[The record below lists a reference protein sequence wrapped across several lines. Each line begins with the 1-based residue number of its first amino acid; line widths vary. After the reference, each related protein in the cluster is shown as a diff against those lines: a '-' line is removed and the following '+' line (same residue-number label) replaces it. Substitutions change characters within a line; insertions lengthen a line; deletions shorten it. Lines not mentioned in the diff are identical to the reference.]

1 MPGKDDVLRRAGLP
15 ANSALVDDTVAR
27 GIVKETAVFQVP
39 LSISE
44 ERIRFDA
51 DKFQRKF
58 GKHLEAQGFTVLAMS
73 QPVLDKRSHVKCA
86 PDRKQY
92 AILAVCRRRPVTQI
106 IDVPDAAVPG
116 LLARGMR
123 LAD

>member
-1 MPGKDDVLRRAGLP
+1 M
-15 ANSALVDDTVAR
+15 
-27 GIVKETAVFQVP
+27 VKEIAVFQVP
-39 LSISE
+39 LGISE

-73 QPVLDKRSHVKCA
+73 QPVLDQRSHVKCA

-92 AILAVCRRRPVTQI
+92 AILALCRRRPVIQT
-106 IDVPDAAVPG
+106 IDVPDAAVPA

-123 LAD
+123 LKD

>member
-1 MPGKDDVLRRAGLP
+1 MPGNDDLLRRAGLP
-15 ANSALVDDTVAR
+15 SNSALVDNTVAR
-27 GIVKETAVFQVP
+27 GMTKETAVFQVP
-39 LSISE
+39 KDLSE

-73 QPVLDKRSHVKCA
+73 QPVLDRRPHVRCA

-92 AILAVCRRRPVTQI
+92 AILAVCRRRPVTHI

-116 LLARGMR
+116 LLAKGMR
-123 LAD
+123 LKD